1 MSPVRGISRSHFPIR
16 NAGGV
21 LLAALLSVVLAAGC
35 EPEETMTSEVDS
47 DLGAL
52 LDEAWEF
59 ELREDPLRA
68 TGVGDHRYDAELP
81 EVGEEAEAR
90 RAEARRDL
98 LVRLE
103 AIDRE
108 ALEEQDRM
116 SHDVLERDLQDRL
129 GEYEYR
135 AYLIPFT
142 SDDGFHIQF
151 ARLPGSMPFQAVAD
165 YENYLERLRAWP
177 GYMEA
182 HLDLLREGLES
193 GHTMPRVILGG
204 LEGAMAS
211 HVVDDP
217 EESLFWGPF
226 ERFPSTIGESEQTRL
241 AEEGRTAISDY
252 IVPGYRDLHEFFT
265 QVYIPGARTT
275 IGASELPDGREFYAH
290 RVRSYTTLDMTP
302 EEVHQIGLDEVA
314 RIRTEMQEV
323 IDEVGFEGGFDEF
336 LEFLR
341 TDPQFY
347 ASTPEELLKE
357 ASYLAKQMDE
367 RMPRL
372 FGYLPR
378 LPYGVAPVPDHL
390 APNYTGGRYFSAPP
404 GGTQPGYYWVNTY
417 GLENRPLYT
426 LEALT
431 LHEAVP
437 GHHHQIALG
446 QELEGLPPI
455 RRHTYHS
462 AFGEGWGLYS
472 EWLGLE
478 VGMYSDP
485 YSNFGRLVYEMWRA
499 CRLVVDTGMHHMG
512 WTREETMDFLAENT
526 ALSLHEI
533 RTETDRYISWP
544 GQAVSYKIGEL
555 KLKELRIRAEDALG
569 PEFDLREFHDLVL
582 ANGSV
587 PLSAV
592 EDAVDRWIANH

>member
-1 MSPVRGISRSHFPIR
+1 MPTRIFQSPTVRRRGAVGSASLT
-16 NAGGV
+16 ALLLL
-21 LLAALLSVVLAAGC
+21 LLAIGCDPVESGNSDADPELASLL
-35 EPEETMTSEVDS
+35 E
-47 DLGAL
+47 
-52 LDEAWEF
+52 EAWEF
-59 ELREDPLRA
+59 ELRENPLRA
-68 TGVGDHRYDAELP
+68 TGVGDHRYDSELP

-90 RAEARRDL
+90 RAEARREL
-98 LVRLE
+98 LEQLE
-103 AIDRE
+103 SLDRE
-108 ALEEQDRM
+108 ALAEQDRM
-116 SHDVLERDLQDRL
+116 NYDVLERDLQDRL

-135 AYLIPFT
+135 SYRIPFT

-151 ARLPGSMPFQAVAD
+151 ARLPGGMPFRTVGD
-165 YENYLERLRAWP
+165 YENYLERLRGWP
-177 GYMEA
+177 AYMEA
-182 HLDLLREGLES
+182 HLDLLREGLQS
-193 GHTMPRVILGG
+193 GHTMPRIILDG

-217 EESLFWGPF
+217 EESHFWGPF
-226 ERFPSTIGESEQTRL
+226 ESFPSAIGESERARL
-241 AEEGRTAISDY
+241 TEEGRTAISEY

-265 QVYIPGARTT
+265 EVYIPGARTSL
-275 IGASELPDGREFYAH
+275 GASELPDGRGFYAH

-314 RIRTEMQEV
+314 RIRAEMQEV
-323 IDEVGFEGGFDEF
+323 IDDVGFVGSFDDF

-357 ASYLAKQMDE
+357 ASYLAKQMDA
-367 RMPRL
+367 RMPQL
-372 FGYLPR
+372 FSHFPR

-390 APNYTGGRYFSAPP
+390 APNYTGGRYVSASP

-437 GHHHQIALG
+437 GHHHQIALA

-499 CRLVVDTGMHHMG
+499 CRLVVDTGLHDMG
-512 WTREETMDFLAENT
+512 WTREQTMDYLAENT

-555 KLKELRIRAEDALG
+555 KLKELRSRAEEALG
-569 PEFDLREFHDLVL
+569 EDFDLREFHDLVL

-592 EDAVDRWIANH
+592 EDVVDRWIAAH